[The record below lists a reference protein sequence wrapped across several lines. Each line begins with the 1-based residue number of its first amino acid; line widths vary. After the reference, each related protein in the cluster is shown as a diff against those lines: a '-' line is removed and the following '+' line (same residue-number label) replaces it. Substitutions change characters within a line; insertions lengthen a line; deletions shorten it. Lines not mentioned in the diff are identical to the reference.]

1 MRPNTIA
8 AAGALPTFYA
18 LDFAG
23 PGPYIGWVRRLIV
36 LALVLLAAPS
46 VGAGV
51 QVRLSGDRVDVVAQ
65 NAPLSEILEAL
76 ARETK
81 TKLVY
86 EGTPPRQLMF
96 VDLKDRTPA
105 EALLS
110 ILDGQGVAFAVAFDP
125 SGTRVLTL
133 LMSAATPSASAASTG
148 PTPRPMP
155 TPPERPMREP
165 VVEEQPL
172 EDGMTESDT
181 GEAQLPPDT
190 GRPNMLPPKS
200 ERPPTPGVLMP
211 GAGAADYPTSTFAPK
226 PPTPEPAKPPKS
238 DATPPPFN
246 P

>member
-8 AAGALPTFYA
+8 GAARCPPERA
-18 LDFAG
+18 LDFTRPA
-23 PGPYIGWVRRLIV
+23 PYTGWVRRLIAV
-36 LALVLLAAPS
+36 ALALLVAPN
-46 VGAGV
+46 VGAAV
-51 QVRLSGDRVDVVAQ
+51 QVRLSGGRVDVMAQ

-86 EGTPPRQLMF
+86 EGAPPRQLMF

-133 LMSAATPSASAASTG
+133 LMPAAGVAASAG
-148 PTPRPMP
+148 PAPRPMP

-165 VVEEQPL
+165 AVEEQPM
-172 EDGMTESDT
+172 EDGMAEPDSPD
-181 GEAQLPPDT
+181 ALPPDT
-190 GRPNMLPPKS
+190 GRPNMLPPKT
-200 ERPPTPGVLMP
+200 ERPPAPGVVMP
-211 GAGAADYPTSTFAPK
+211 GTGAADYPTSTFAPK
-226 PPTPEPAKPPKS
+226 PPTPEPVKPKAES
-238 DATPPPFN
+238 TPPPFN